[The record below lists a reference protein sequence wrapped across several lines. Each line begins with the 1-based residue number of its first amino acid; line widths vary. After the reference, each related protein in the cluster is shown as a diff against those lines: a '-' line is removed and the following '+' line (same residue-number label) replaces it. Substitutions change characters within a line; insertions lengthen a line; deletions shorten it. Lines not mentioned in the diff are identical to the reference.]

1 MAVALLLHLTERD
14 TIRQGVPLRDHDMY
28 KPDLREVYYGGG
40 EGNGHL
46 EKKQRQ
52 RKGDRGEQK
61 ERSAENR
68 WEQRVEEG
76 DTSGR
81 QQVMMKV

>member
-1 MAVALLLHLTERD
+1 MAALLHLTERD
-14 TIRQGVPLRDHDMY
+14 TIRQGIPLRNHDMY
-28 KPDLREVYYGGG
+28 RSDLREVYYGGG

-52 RKGDRGEQK
+52 RTGDRGGQK

-68 WEQRVEEG
+68 REQKVEEG